1 VPGNKSEEM
10 MGKMAITLF
19 PRESDLGFLVR
30 MPEILVI
37 LEKSILRKLQM
48 EQSDWSKYGNIRT

>member
-1 VPGNKSEEM
+1 MPGNKSEEM

-19 PRESDLGFLVR
+19 PRESNLGFLVR

-37 LEKSILRKLQM
+37 LEKLILRKPQM
-48 EQSDWSKYGNIRT
+48 EQSN

>member
-19 PRESDLGFLVR
+19 PRESNLGFLVR
-30 MPEILVI
+30 MPEIPVMP
-37 LEKSILRKLQM
+37 E
-48 EQSDWSKYGNIRT
+48 